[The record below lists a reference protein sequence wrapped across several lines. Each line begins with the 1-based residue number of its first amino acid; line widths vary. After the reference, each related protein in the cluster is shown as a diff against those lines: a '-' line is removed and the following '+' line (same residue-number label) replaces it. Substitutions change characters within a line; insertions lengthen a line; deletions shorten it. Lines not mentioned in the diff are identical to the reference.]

1 MSLCFL
7 IFNGESMKMKVQK
20 AKEISQKFFENRI
33 WRIEDVANFT
43 GYSLGTLYNLTS
55 QNLIPHRKKRGRI
68 FFIPLEIQNWIDE
81 E

>member
-1 MSLCFL
+1 
-7 IFNGESMKMKVQK
+7 MKIKTKEVD
-20 AKEISQKFFENRI
+20 AKLALEKSKKFFENRI
-33 WRIEDVANFT
+33 WRIGDVSDYT

-55 QNLIPHRKKRGRI
+55 QNLIPHRKKRGKI